1 MRYKKFQ
8 ISGAVDLD
16 EINTLWIAD
25 VDIVDGSVLQHDR
38 VREEDLESTG
48 RFAGFYDYLKVDK
61 YLYQRVD
68 RDSDV
73 DADYG
78 QATTYF
84 YVLPETHPSFNFDVI
99 YKATRWDNAIA
110 FFTNNHRGDEGRTIL
125 HRQLPEFVN
134 RNTYE

>member
-48 RFAGFYDYLKVDK
+48 LGQGLYDYLKVDK

-68 RDSDV
+68 KDSDV

-110 FFTNNHRGDEGRTIL
+110 FFTNNHRDDEGRTVL

>member
-73 DADYG
+73 DAVYG

-99 YKATRWDNAIA
+99 YKATRWDNDIT
-110 FFTNNHRGDEGRTIL
+110 FFTNNHRDDEGRTVL